1 MFVCEVPTKLR
12 RVNATLEPELYAALE
27 AYANRCKRSLSN
39 QVSVIL
45 EQALI
50 NTGDLPGPVD
60 RQEKRGGKRPNAGR
74 KASDVQAPDTS
85 SDDDQAPEAIDTN

>member
-1 MFVCEVPTKLR
+1 MTVCDVPTKLR

-74 KASDVQAPDTS
+74 RVQSLDPTDQPIEGAN
-85 SDDDQAPEAIDTN
+85 DD

>member
-1 MFVCEVPTKLR
+1 MIVCDVPTKLR

-74 KASDVQAPDTS
+74 KGRSAPA
-85 SDDDQAPEAIDTN
+85 DDDQAPEPIDDN

>member
-1 MFVCEVPTKLR
+1 VFVCEVPTKLR

-27 AYANRCKRSLSN
+27 AYANRCKRSMSN

-60 RQEKRGGKRPNAGR
+60 RQEKRGGKRPGAGR
-74 KASDVQAPDTS
+74 KAQPPEASDQSIEV
-85 SDDDQAPEAIDTN
+85 SDD